1 MELIFW
7 IGKILLGGFFVWNGI
22 EHFTNSKNLTGYAK
36 HKKLPMAREMVYL
49 SGVMLLI
56 GGFSIIFTGFVD
68 LGILILII
76 FMLATTFMMH
86 RFWELSDPMEKMHE
100 KIAFMKNLAI
110 TGALIMI
117 LVMYIA

>member
-1 MELIFW
+1 MEIIFW
-7 IGKILLGGFFVWNGI
+7 VGKILLGGFFVWNGI
-22 EHFTNSKNLTGYAK
+22 EHFTNIKNLTGYAK

-49 SGVMLLI
+49 SGVLLLL

-68 LGILILII
+68 LGILILIV
-76 FMLATTFMMH
+76 FMLTTTFMMH
-86 RFWELSDPMEKMHE
+86 RFWELSDPMEKMHD
-100 KIAFMKNLAI
+100 KISFMKNLAI